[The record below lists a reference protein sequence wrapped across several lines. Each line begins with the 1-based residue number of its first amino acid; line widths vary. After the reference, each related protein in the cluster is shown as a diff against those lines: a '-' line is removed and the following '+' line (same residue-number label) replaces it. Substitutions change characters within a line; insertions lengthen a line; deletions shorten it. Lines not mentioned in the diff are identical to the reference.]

1 MCVKLPLRDLN
12 SGSCPHTPQTLILV
26 KWPPHQ
32 ESAVRF
38 WNPNWTVRFDQENRE
53 PLTITVLLSLRTGLC
68 QKSREPFE
76 PQFNRTVLRTMIRLL
91 LTVPF
96 ESEPKNLKKKKT
108 QKNKRKRNTTFGIKT
123 RLIWPKNDL
132 CFSLFF
138 SLSKNV
144 SHNPNTK
151 HKTKSNSYNKV
162 E

>member
-1 MCVKLPLRDLN
+1 MCVKLSPRDLN
-12 SGSCPHTPQTLILV
+12 SSSCPHTPQTLILV

-96 ESEPKNLKKKKT
+96 ESEPKNFLKKKH
-108 QKNKRKRNTTFGIKT
+108 R
-123 RLIWPKNDL
+123 
-132 CFSLFF
+132 
-138 SLSKNV
+138 
-144 SHNPNTK
+144 
-151 HKTKSNSYNKV
+151 KTKEKETQLLGSKHVWSDPKMIFV
-162 E
+162 SAFFFTLKKRLT